1 MQLSFDLFGA
11 PPKEESQARPPAC
24 ETEAENILPLP
35 PPKRQRVHALKA
47 RIARFERLSSSGT
60 ISFGDPRVD
69 GCFPHGGLARAAW
82 HEIGGAGMERE
93 TPAAAAGFAAAL
105 ARRAAP
111 RGAILWVMQRDDLYA
126 PGLGLDPDRLI
137 FVKAE
142 KDEGVLSV
150 MESAART
157 SGVAAIIGEVSSV
170 SLTAGRR
177 LQLACEHHG
186 AIAFALRRRF
196 SAPLRERAEKHSTET
211 TRWRIAPAPS
221 DTSLPGLGPPRW
233 EVHLERSRNGRPGA
247 WIMEAYNA
255 ADEKESPKAGPKTGP
270 KTGIVTV
277 VAELAD
283 HTAETRARRQPPGWA
298 AGSRDHDPGRQY
310 AAPGRG

>member
-1 MQLSFDLFGA
+1 MKTLTELLRGPGPVLGTWTQIGA
-11 PPKEESQARPPAC
+11 PEVID
-24 ETEAENILPLP
+24 IL
-35 PPKRQRVHALKA
+35 
-47 RIARFERLSSSGT
+47 G
-60 ISFGDPRVD
+60 
-69 GCFPHGGLARAAW
+69 
-82 HEIGGAGMERE
+82 
-93 TPAAAAGFAAAL
+93 AAGFDFTVVDAEHGSFGMEA
-105 ARRAAP
+105 
-111 RGAILWVMQRDDLYA
+111 VEV
-126 PGLGLDPDRLI
+126 LGLDPDRLI

-157 SGVAAIIGEVSSV
+157 SGVAAIVGEVSSV
-170 SLTAGRR
+170 DLTAGRR

-211 TRWRIAPAPS
+211 TRWRIASAPS
-221 DTSLPGLGPPRW
+221 DTSLPGLGPARW

-247 WIMEAYNA
+247 WIMEAHNA
-255 ADEKESPKAGPKTGP
+255 ADEKESPKTGP
-270 KTGIVTV
+270 KTGIVAV

-310 AAPGRG
+310 AALGRG